1 MILVNSKSC
10 EIGDLLF
17 KLGQSRGDEGIV
29 KLKTAK
35 CFARDL
41 MSRMS
46 G

>member
-17 KLGQSRGDEGIV
+17 KLGQSRGDEGM
-29 KLKTAK
+29 
-35 CFARDL
+35 R
-41 MSRMS
+41 